1 MSSAAL
7 ATLLQTVG
15 EVPDETG
22 TSLERLLQPH
32 VVATSTAVRQQ
43 AAVTLAAL
51 AAAHPAAAARML
63 GGCLDAVSACTAQ
76 LCSQGPSP
84 MGSSV
89 SGTGMSP
96 VASSA
101 GIAAHSNGGGGL
113 ATPPR
118 VPSLNPVTLGQSQG
132 VTGNPDVSVRAAATA
147 AAASCPS
154 PVASGPN
161 GATANGTSLEGG
173 GAPGT
178 TAAAS
183 NTGSNGFLAVR
194 PGLPQRALLD
204 TCHGAALA
212 AARLLLAAARAPLG
226 CPARLQ
232 LRALALAEELI
243 TGPGPEHAS
252 SRYGARNQQ
261 PSSSPTASRLGMYK
275 APLYASCVLPV
286 LHGAHHLIFIVLLA
300 LRYISVPPCRAVCRE
315 VGFLLLG
322 PLCCLGVAQAG
333 RSVEDM
339 LGLWAGAL
347 GEAART
353 ELDERR

>member
-1 MSSAAL
+1 MRGVLDTSATLDAAPALDDTKSAPVPAAAL

-15 EVPDETG
+15 EVPDEIG

-63 GGCLDAVSACTAQ
+63 SGCLDAVSACTAQ
-76 LCSQGPSP
+76 LCAQGPSP

-89 SGTGMSP
+89 SGAGMSP

-101 GIAAHSNGGGGL
+101 GIAAHSNGAGGL

-118 VPSLNPVTLGQSQG
+118 VSSFTPGGLGRSHG
-132 VTGNPDVSVRAAATA
+132 VTATPDVSVRAAAAAA

-154 PVASGPN
+154 PVASGSN
-161 GATANGTSLEGG
+161 GATSNGASAQCGS
-173 GAPGT
+173 APST
-178 TAAAS
+178 NTAS
-183 NTGSNGFLAVR
+183 SGFLAVR

-252 SRYGARNQQ
+252 SR
-261 PSSSPTASRLGMYK
+261 
-275 APLYASCVLPV
+275 
-286 LHGAHHLIFIVLLA
+286 
-300 LRYISVPPCRAVCRE
+300 
-315 VGFLLLG
+315 
-322 PLCCLGVAQAG
+322 
-333 RSVEDM
+333 
-339 LGLWAGAL
+339 
-347 GEAART
+347 
-353 ELDERR
+353 